1 MRVRGTFVMMSFSV
15 VDQLSVLGAACVLD
29 QEHVTAAR
37 TLQKQREH
45 PCEGASAPN
54 HCGSEQVSSGQEH
67 WEALSMTES
76 ALPSTM
82 RLMCAGARHPV
93 GLHPSLAPQA
103 TMEWAWGPVESMSR
117 HDPTEVTRRHVFAQ
131 QGLSRKE
138 EQARIVVLA
147 GKLAGD
153 KYAIGEELTLGR
165 GEQADV
171 KIDDTLVSRVH
182 SRIFKHANSS
192 FVIEDLKSRNGT
204 LVNGMAITKQV
215 LTYGDRIQIG
225 SCLLL
230 FAHHDPMEEQVA
242 QRRKLEAI
250 GRLGTGV
257 AHDFNN
263 LLGAVRSSIDFLNAL
278 PTETKV
284 GDPDVREAFN
294 DIRGAAAAATEM
306 TSRLLG
312 FAREVRG
319 SHADV
324 DLSEL
329 CHHVVQL
336 ARHTFHRSIS
346 IDARIEGGLKV
357 SGDRGQ
363 LHQLLMNLM
372 INARDAMPK
381 GGKLEIEA
389 KKADRLELEKA
400 PLNPLVAHAVI
411 TVEDTGVGMDDATRE
426 RAFDPFFTTK
436 GDQVGAGLGLAA
448 VYEIAKA
455 HNGHITVHSAPNRG
469 SRFQVVFPLTSER
482 PMVPTEPSLPA
493 IKLPRTQLLILLVDD
508 EDVVRRSAGR
518 VVRQS
523 GHRVIFAKSG
533 KEALR
538 IYTETQPRPDLVL
551 MDLNMPGM
559 TGDQAFE
566 ELKALDGQAPVVF
579 VSGYWDRDLERKL
592 REMGAL
598 GFVQKPYE
606 AATLR
611 DAIVQA
617 MTAQTS

>member
-1 MRVRGTFVMMSFSV
+1 
-15 VDQLSVLGAACVLD
+15 
-29 QEHVTAAR
+29 
-37 TLQKQREH
+37 
-45 PCEGASAPN
+45 
-54 HCGSEQVSSGQEH
+54 
-67 WEALSMTES
+67 
-76 ALPSTM
+76 
-82 RLMCAGARHPV
+82 
-93 GLHPSLAPQA
+93 
-103 TMEWAWGPVESMSR
+103 MSR

-131 QGLSRKE
+131 KGLSKKE

-153 KYAIGEELTLGR
+153 KYSIDAELTFGR
-165 GEQADV
+165 GDKADV
-171 KIDDTLVSRVH
+171 TMDDTLVSRMH
-182 SRIFKHANSS
+182 TRIVQHENGSY
-192 FVIEDLKSRNGT
+192 VIEDLDSRNGT
-204 LVNGMAITKQV
+204 QVNGMAITRQV

-242 QRRKLEAI
+242 QRRRLEAI

-263 LLGAVRSSIDFLNAL
+263 LLGAVRSSIDFLNGL
-278 PTETKV
+278 PGETKV
-284 GDPDVREAFN
+284 ADADVREAFN
-294 DIRGAAAAATEM
+294 DIRAAAAAATEM

-312 FAREVRG
+312 FAREVQP
-319 SHADV
+319 SHSEV
-324 DLSEL
+324 DLTEL

-346 IDARIEGGLKV
+346 IEAHIDRGLKV
-357 SGDRGQ
+357 MGDRGQ
-363 LHQLLMNLM
+363 LHQLLMNLL
-372 INARDAMPK
+372 INARDAMPN
-381 GGKLEIEA
+381 GGKLKISAE
-389 KKADRLELEKA
+389 KADQLDLEKA
-400 PLNPLVAHAVI
+400 PLNPLVAHAI
-411 TVEDTGVGMDDATRE
+411 LTVQDTGVGMDDATRE

-455 HNGHITVHSAPNRG
+455 HNGHITVHSVPNRG
-469 SRFQVVFPLTSER
+469 SEFQVVFTLTSER

-493 IKLPRTQLLILLVDD
+493 IKLPRTQLLIMLVDD
-508 EDVVRRSAGR
+508 EDIVRRSAGR

-523 GHRVIFAKSG
+523 GHRVIFARSG

-559 TGDQAFE
+559 TGDQAFK
-566 ELKALDGQAPVVF
+566 ELKAVDPQAPVVF
-579 VSGYWDRDLERKL
+579 VSGYWDRDLEREL
-592 REMGAL
+592 RGMGAL

>member
-1 MRVRGTFVMMSFSV
+1 
-15 VDQLSVLGAACVLD
+15 
-29 QEHVTAAR
+29 
-37 TLQKQREH
+37 
-45 PCEGASAPN
+45 
-54 HCGSEQVSSGQEH
+54 
-67 WEALSMTES
+67 
-76 ALPSTM
+76 
-82 RLMCAGARHPV
+82 
-93 GLHPSLAPQA
+93 
-103 TMEWAWGPVESMSR
+103 MSR

-131 QGLSRKE
+131 KGLSEKQ

-147 GKLAGD
+147 GNLAGD
-153 KYAIGEELTLGR
+153 KYAIDVELTFGR
-165 GEQADV
+165 GDTANV
-171 KIDDTLVSRVH
+171 KIDDTLVSRMH
-182 SRIFKHANSS
+182 ARIFQHENGSY
-192 FVIEDLKSRNGT
+192 VIEDLDSRNGT
-204 LVNGMAITKQV
+204 QVNGMAVARQV

-263 LLGAVRSSIDFLNAL
+263 LLGAVRASIDFLNGL
-278 PTETKV
+278 PDEMKV
-284 GDPDVREAFN
+284 SDTDVREAFN
-294 DIRGAAAAATEM
+294 DIRTAAAAATEM

-312 FAREVRG
+312 FAREVER
-319 SHADV
+319 SHTEV
-324 DLSEL
+324 DLTEL

-346 IDARIEGGLKV
+346 IEARIDRGLKV
-357 SGDRGQ
+357 TGDRGQ
-363 LHQLLMNLM
+363 LHQLLMNLL
-372 INARDAMPK
+372 INARDAMPN
-381 GGKLEIEA
+381 GGKLKISA
-389 KKADRLELEKA
+389 KKADRLDLEKA
-400 PLNPLVAHAVI
+400 PLNPLVAHALI

-436 GDQVGAGLGLAA
+436 GHQVGAGLGLAA
-448 VYEIAKA
+448 VYEIAKT
-455 HNGHITVHSAPNRG
+455 HNGHITLHSVPNRG
-469 SRFQVVFPLTSER
+469 SEFQVVFPLTSKR
-482 PMVPTEPSLPA
+482 PIVPTEPSLPA
-493 IKLPRTQLLILLVDD
+493 IRLPRTQLLIMLVDD

-523 GHRVIFAKSG
+523 GHRVIFARSG
-533 KEALR
+533 EEALR
-538 IYTETQPRPDLVL
+538 IYNETQPRPDLVL

-559 TGDQAFE
+559 TGDQAFK
-566 ELKALDGQAPVVF
+566 ELREVDPEAPVVF
-579 VSGYWDRDLERKL
+579 VSGYWDRELEREL
-592 REMGAL
+592 RSLGAL

>member
-1 MRVRGTFVMMSFSV
+1 
-15 VDQLSVLGAACVLD
+15 
-29 QEHVTAAR
+29 
-37 TLQKQREH
+37 
-45 PCEGASAPN
+45 
-54 HCGSEQVSSGQEH
+54 
-67 WEALSMTES
+67 
-76 ALPSTM
+76 
-82 RLMCAGARHPV
+82 
-93 GLHPSLAPQA
+93 
-103 TMEWAWGPVESMSR
+103 MSR

-131 QGLSRKE
+131 RGLSKKE

-153 KYAIGEELTLGR
+153 KYPIERELTLGR

-171 KIDDTLVSRVH
+171 QIEDTLVSRMH
-182 SRIFKHANSS
+182 SRIFKHENGA
-192 FVIEDLKSRNGT
+192 FVIEDLESRNGT
-204 LVNGMAITKQV
+204 VVNGMPITKQ
-215 LTYGDRIQIG
+215 LLSYGDRIQIG

-278 PTETKV
+278 PSETTV
-284 GDPDVREAFN
+284 GDPEVREAFN

-319 SHADV
+319 SHSEV

-329 CHHVVQL
+329 CNHVVQL

-346 IDARIEGGLKV
+346 IDARIDSGLKV

-389 KKADRLELEKA
+389 KKADPLELERA

-448 VYEIAKA
+448 VYEIAKT
-455 HNGHITVHSAPNRG
+455 HNGHITVQSALNRG
-469 SRFQVVFPLTSER
+469 SRFQLVFPLTSER
-482 PMVPTEPSLPA
+482 PMVPTEPSSPA
-493 IKLPRTQLLILLVDD
+493 ITLPRTQLLILLVDD

-566 ELKALDGQAPVVF
+566 ELKALDAQAPVVF

-592 REMGAL
+592 RDMGAL

-617 MTAQTS
+617 MTAQAS

>member
-1 MRVRGTFVMMSFSV
+1 
-15 VDQLSVLGAACVLD
+15 
-29 QEHVTAAR
+29 
-37 TLQKQREH
+37 
-45 PCEGASAPN
+45 
-54 HCGSEQVSSGQEH
+54 
-67 WEALSMTES
+67 
-76 ALPSTM
+76 
-82 RLMCAGARHPV
+82 
-93 GLHPSLAPQA
+93 
-103 TMEWAWGPVESMSR
+103 
-117 HDPTEVTRRHVFAQ
+117 
-131 QGLSRKE
+131 
-138 EQARIVVLA
+138 
-147 GKLAGD
+147 
-153 KYAIGEELTLGR
+153 
-165 GEQADV
+165 
-171 KIDDTLVSRVH
+171 
-182 SRIFKHANSS
+182 
-192 FVIEDLKSRNGT
+192 
-204 LVNGMAITKQV
+204 
-215 LTYGDRIQIG
+215 
-225 SCLLL
+225 
-230 FAHHDPMEEQVA
+230 
-242 QRRKLEAI
+242 
-250 GRLGTGV
+250 
-257 AHDFNN
+257 
-263 LLGAVRSSIDFLNAL
+263 
-278 PTETKV
+278 
-284 GDPDVREAFN
+284 AFN

-319 SHADV
+319 SHTEV

-372 INARDAMPK
+372 INARDAMPN
-381 GGKLEIEA
+381 GGKLTITA
-389 KKADRLELEKA
+389 KKADKIELEKA

-448 VYEIAKA
+448 VYEIAKT
-455 HNGHITVHSAPNRG
+455 HNGHITVHSVPNRG
-469 SRFQVVFPLTSER
+469 SQFQVVFPLTSDR

-566 ELKALDGQAPVVF
+566 ELKALDAEAPVVF

-592 REMGAL
+592 RGMGAL

-617 MTAQTS
+617 MTAQAS

>member
-1 MRVRGTFVMMSFSV
+1 
-15 VDQLSVLGAACVLD
+15 
-29 QEHVTAAR
+29 
-37 TLQKQREH
+37 
-45 PCEGASAPN
+45 
-54 HCGSEQVSSGQEH
+54 
-67 WEALSMTES
+67 
-76 ALPSTM
+76 
-82 RLMCAGARHPV
+82 
-93 GLHPSLAPQA
+93 
-103 TMEWAWGPVESMSR
+103 MSR
-117 HDPTEVTRRHVFAQ
+117 YDPSEVTRRHVFVQ
-131 QGLSRKE
+131 KSLSEKQE
-138 EQARIVVLA
+138 EARIVVLA

-153 KYAIGEELTLGR
+153 KYAIERELTLGR
-165 GEQADV
+165 GDQADV
-171 KIDDTLVSRVH
+171 KIDDTLISRLH
-182 SRIFKHANSS
+182 ARIFTHENGSY
-192 FVIEDLKSRNGT
+192 VIEDLDSRNGT
-204 LVNGMAITKQV
+204 VVNGMAITKQV

-225 SCLLL
+225 SSLLL

-263 LLGAVRSSIDFLNAL
+263 LLGAVRSSIDFLVAL
-278 PTETKV
+278 PAQTRV
-284 GDPDVREAFN
+284 GEPEVREAFE
-294 DIRGAAAAATEM
+294 DIRAAASAATEM

-312 FAREVRG
+312 FAREVQR
-319 SHADV
+319 SHSDV

-329 CHHVVQL
+329 CQEVVEL
-336 ARHTFHRSIS
+336 ARHTFHRSIG
-346 IDARIEGGLKV
+346 IEARIDRGLRV

-372 INARDAMPK
+372 INARDAMPN
-381 GGKLEIEA
+381 GGKLKLSA
-389 KKADRLELEKA
+389 TKADPADIERA
-400 PLNPLVAHAVI
+400 PLNPLVAHALI
-411 TVEDTGVGMDDATRE
+411 TVEDTGVGMDQATRE

-436 GDQVGAGLGLAA
+436 ADQVGAGLGLAA
-448 VYEIAKA
+448 VYEIAKS
-455 HNGHITVHSAPNRG
+455 HNGHITVHSVPGRG
-469 SRFQVVFPLTSER
+469 TEVQVVFPLTAER
-482 PMVPTEPSLPA
+482 PIAPTEPSFPA

-523 GHRVIFAKSG
+523 GHRVIFARSG

-538 IYTETQPRPDLVL
+538 IYADTQPRPDLVL

-566 ELKALDGQAPVVF
+566 ELRALDPQAPVVF
-579 VSGYWDRDLERKL
+579 VSGYWDSELEHKL
-592 REMGAL
+592 RSMGAL

-617 MTAQTS
+617 MASQAS

>member
-1 MRVRGTFVMMSFSV
+1 
-15 VDQLSVLGAACVLD
+15 
-29 QEHVTAAR
+29 
-37 TLQKQREH
+37 
-45 PCEGASAPN
+45 
-54 HCGSEQVSSGQEH
+54 
-67 WEALSMTES
+67 
-76 ALPSTM
+76 
-82 RLMCAGARHPV
+82 
-93 GLHPSLAPQA
+93 
-103 TMEWAWGPVESMSR
+103 MSR
-117 HDPTEVTRRHVFAQ
+117 HDPTEVTRQHVFKQ
-131 QGLSRKE
+131 KSLSNKE

-165 GEQADV
+165 GEKADV
-171 KIDDTLVSRVH
+171 QVDDTLVSRVH
-182 SRIFKHANSS
+182 VRIFQHENGSYL
-192 FVIEDLKSRNGT
+192 IEDLASRNGT
-204 LVNGMAITKQV
+204 QVNGMGVTRRV

-225 SCLLL
+225 SSLLL

-263 LLGAVRSSIDFLNAL
+263 LLGAVKSSIDFLNGL
-278 PTETKV
+278 PGEAKV
-284 GDPDVREAFN
+284 SEPDVREAFN
-294 DIRGAAAAATEM
+294 DIRSAAAAATEM

-312 FAREVRG
+312 FAREVER
-319 SHADV
+319 SHTEV

-336 ARHTFHRSIS
+336 ARRTFHRGIA
-346 IDARIEGGLKV
+346 IEARIDRGLKV

-363 LHQLLMNLM
+363 LHQLLMNLL
-372 INARDAMPK
+372 INARDAMPN
-381 GGKLEIEA
+381 GGKLKLSA
-389 KKADRLELEKA
+389 KKADPVDLEKA
-400 PLNPLVAHAVI
+400 PLNPLVAHAIV
-411 TVEDTGVGMDDATRE
+411 TVEDTGIGMDDATRE
-426 RAFDPFFTTK
+426 RAFDPFFSTK

-455 HNGHITVHSAPNRG
+455 HNGHITLHSVPNRG
-469 SRFQVVFPLTSER
+469 SEFQVVFPLTSER
-482 PMVPTEPSLPA
+482 SVPTQPSLPA

-523 GHRVIFAKSG
+523 GHRVIFARSG
-533 KEALR
+533 EEALR
-538 IYTETQPRPDLVL
+538 IYDETQPRPDLVL

-559 TGDQAFE
+559 TGDQAFKK
-566 ELKALDGQAPVVF
+566 LKEVDPEAPVVF
-579 VSGYWDRDLERKL
+579 VSGYWDRDLEREL
-592 REMGAL
+592 RGMGAL

-617 MTAQTS
+617 MTSQTS

>member
-1 MRVRGTFVMMSFSV
+1 
-15 VDQLSVLGAACVLD
+15 
-29 QEHVTAAR
+29 
-37 TLQKQREH
+37 
-45 PCEGASAPN
+45 
-54 HCGSEQVSSGQEH
+54 
-67 WEALSMTES
+67 
-76 ALPSTM
+76 
-82 RLMCAGARHPV
+82 
-93 GLHPSLAPQA
+93 
-103 TMEWAWGPVESMSR
+103 MSR
-117 HDPTEVTRRHVFAQ
+117 DDPTEVTRRHVFAQ
-131 QGLSRKE
+131 QGLSKKE

-153 KYAIGEELTLGR
+153 KYAIEEELTLGR

-171 KIDDTLVSRVH
+171 KIDDTLASRMH
-182 SRIFKHANSS
+182 SRIFKHVNGS
-192 FVIEDLKSRNGT
+192 FVIEDLESRNGT

-225 SCLLL
+225 SSLLL

-278 PTETKV
+278 PSETKV

-306 TSRLLG
+306 TARLLG

-319 SHADV
+319 SHSEV

-346 IDARIEGGLKV
+346 IDARIDRGLKV

-372 INARDAMPK
+372 INGRDAMPK
-381 GGKLEIEA
+381 GGKLKIEA
-389 KKADRLELEKA
+389 KKADQLELEKA

-411 TVEDTGVGMDDATRE
+411 TVEDTGIGMDDATRE

-448 VYEIAKA
+448 VYEIAKS
-455 HNGHITVHSAPNRG
+455 HNGHITVHSVPNRG
-469 SRFQVVFPLTSER
+469 SQFQVVFPLTSER
-482 PMVPTEPSLPA
+482 PMAPTEPSLPA

-523 GHRVIFAKSG
+523 GHRVIFANSG

-538 IYTETQPRPDLVL
+538 VYTETQPRPDLVL

-566 ELKALDGQAPVVF
+566 ELKALDAQAPVVF

-592 REMGAL
+592 RAMGAL

-617 MTAQTS
+617 MTSQTS

>member
-1 MRVRGTFVMMSFSV
+1 
-15 VDQLSVLGAACVLD
+15 
-29 QEHVTAAR
+29 
-37 TLQKQREH
+37 
-45 PCEGASAPN
+45 
-54 HCGSEQVSSGQEH
+54 
-67 WEALSMTES
+67 
-76 ALPSTM
+76 
-82 RLMCAGARHPV
+82 
-93 GLHPSLAPQA
+93 
-103 TMEWAWGPVESMSR
+103 MSR
-117 HDPTEVTRRHVFAQ
+117 DDPTEVTRRHVFAQ
-131 QGLSRKE
+131 QGLSKKE

-153 KYAIGEELTLGR
+153 KYAIEEELTLGR

-171 KIDDTLVSRVH
+171 KIDDTLASRMH
-182 SRIFKHANSS
+182 SRIFKHVNGS
-192 FVIEDLKSRNGT
+192 FVIEDLESRNGT

-225 SCLLL
+225 SSLLL

-278 PTETKV
+278 PSETKV

-306 TSRLLG
+306 TARLLG

-319 SHADV
+319 SHSEV

-346 IDARIEGGLKV
+346 IDARIDRGLKV

-372 INARDAMPK
+372 INGRDAMPK
-381 GGKLEIEA
+381 GGKLKIEA
-389 KKADRLELEKA
+389 KKADQLELEKA

-411 TVEDTGVGMDDATRE
+411 TVEDTGIGMDDATRE

-448 VYEIAKA
+448 VYEIAKS
-455 HNGHITVHSAPNRG
+455 HNGHITVHSVPNRG
-469 SRFQVVFPLTSER
+469 SQFQVVFPLTSER
-482 PMVPTEPSLPA
+482 PMAPTEPSLPA

-523 GHRVIFAKSG
+523 GHRVIFANSG

-538 IYTETQPRPDLVL
+538 VYTETQPRPDLVL

-566 ELKALDGQAPVVF
+566 ELKALDAQAPVVF

-592 REMGAL
+592 RAMGAL

>member
-1 MRVRGTFVMMSFSV
+1 
-15 VDQLSVLGAACVLD
+15 
-29 QEHVTAAR
+29 
-37 TLQKQREH
+37 
-45 PCEGASAPN
+45 
-54 HCGSEQVSSGQEH
+54 
-67 WEALSMTES
+67 
-76 ALPSTM
+76 
-82 RLMCAGARHPV
+82 
-93 GLHPSLAPQA
+93 
-103 TMEWAWGPVESMSR
+103 
-117 HDPTEVTRRHVFAQ
+117 VFAQ
-131 QGLSRKE
+131 QGLSKKE
-138 EQARIVVLA
+138 EQARLVVLA

-153 KYAIGEELTLGR
+153 KYAIDEVLTLGR
-165 GEQADV
+165 GDAADV
-171 KIDDTLVSRVH
+171 KIDDTLVSRMH
-182 SRIFKHANSS
+182 SRIFKHENGSY
-192 FVIEDLKSRNGT
+192 VIEDLESRNGT
-204 LVNGMAITKQV
+204 QVNGLGITRQV

-225 SCLLL
+225 SSLLL

-263 LLGAVRSSIDFLNAL
+263 LLGAVRSSIDFLAAL
-278 PTETKV
+278 PAETKV

-319 SHADV
+319 SHAEV

-336 ARHTFHRSIS
+336 ARHTFHRSIG
-346 IDARIEGGLKV
+346 IEARIDRGLKV

-372 INARDAMPK
+372 INARDAMPN
-381 GGKLEIEA
+381 GGKLEISA
-389 KKADRLELEKA
+389 SKADPAELEKA

-411 TVEDTGVGMDDATRE
+411 KVSDTGVGMDDATRE

-436 GDQVGAGLGLAA
+436 GDQVGAWLGLAA
-448 VYEIAKA
+448 VYEIAKS
-455 HNGHITVHSAPNRG
+455 HNGHITVHSVPNRG
-469 SRFQVVFPLTSER
+469 SEFQVVFPLTTDR

-493 IKLPRTQLLILLVDD
+493 IRMPRTQLLILLVDD

-533 KEALR
+533 KEALQV
-538 IYTETQPRPDLVL
+538 YTETQPRPDLVL
-551 MDLNMPGM
+551 MDLNMPGI

-566 ELKALDGQAPVVF
+566 ELKALDPAAPVVF

-592 REMGAL
+592 RDMGAL

-617 MTAQTS
+617 MAAQAS